1 MRLLSAPFEDK
12 AGVKMMQTGLWGQ
25 QVKHVR
31 DIDHGESR
39 TTEVHDDDIQSV
51 LPLMGYL
58 KERGSLGTVGGRCA
72 SMASLRSCMINS
84 FFRPGSE
91 LARIDASTVVA
102 DANTYRA
109 SEFSQH
115 TLARLLAMQLIG
127 AGYSITSEVHF
138 DHQNP
143 QSQPLIGTPN
153 GFQGYKLGG
162 VLLHGVDTRPKKV
175 QKITDFMQTVR
186 GLARGLLRQH
196 ESTQGSESRLGAS
209 DQLAHRARLVLLA
222 ANPQRLQDNPDVVK
236 PFVITL
242 NRFERMGINGRYERG
257 DMNTVAAAL
266 VPELQAAKR
275 VLL

>member
-12 AGVKMMQTGLWGQ
+12 AGVKMMQTGLWGL

-39 TTEVHDDDIQSV
+39 TTEVYDDDIQSV

-153 GFQGYKLGG
+153 GFQGNKLGACCC
-162 VLLHGVDTRPKKV
+162 T
-175 QKITDFMQTVR
+175 
-186 GLARGLLRQH
+186 A
-196 ESTQGSESRLGAS
+196 ST
-209 DQLAHRARLVLLA
+209 RARRRCKKSLTSC
-222 ANPQRLQDNPDVVK
+222 K
-236 PFVITL
+236 PFEGL
-242 NRFERMGINGRYERG
+242 PGACCGSMKRAR
-257 DMNTVAAAL
+257 
-266 VPELQAAKR
+266 AAKEVWALQINWR
-275 VLL
+275 TARAWFCLQLTHSAFRTIQMS